1 MGGVVPAVDDRLE
14 LAEAAAHKLA
24 IEIS

>member
-14 LAEAAAHKLA
+14 LAEAAAHKLP